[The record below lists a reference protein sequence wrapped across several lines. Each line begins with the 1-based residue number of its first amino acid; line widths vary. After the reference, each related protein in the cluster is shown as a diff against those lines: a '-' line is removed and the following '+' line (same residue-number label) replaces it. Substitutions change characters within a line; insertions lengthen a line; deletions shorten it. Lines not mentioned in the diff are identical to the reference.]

1 MNANV
6 TCAMDADVLNVALSG
21 NIDSTNAPAIQDEIM
36 AALAENTAKAVVNA
50 AQLNYISSAGLRA
63 LLALKKSVGDVS
75 IVEVSSE
82 VYEILE
88 MTGFTELMSV
98 TKAFRTISVE
108 GCKVLGEGGNGIVY
122 RLDPETVVKVYK
134 KPDALPEIYRE
145 RELARKAFVMGLPTA
160 IPFDVVKVG
169 ERYGSVF
176 ELLNARSVT
185 ECIIEE
191 PDKIDDY
198 IGQYVDILKLMHRT
212 EDAKCELPDKRA
224 AVLGW
229 EKDLKGHLPA
239 DQVKK
244 FFRMIKALPARKT
257 LVHGDYHINN
267 VEMQNGEAMLIDMDT
282 LSYGH
287 PVFDIA
293 SMYSS
298 YITYNGMSKDNAM
311 KFFGL
316 PEETC
321 VYIWNKATAL
331 YAGSDAAA
339 EDIREK
345 GAAVSYAQVARW
357 IIRHKDI
364 ADPEVKPYL
373 QHCIEEL
380 SKRLDTLETLDF

>member
-1 MNANV
+1 
-6 TCAMDADVLNVALSG
+6 MDANATCVMDGNVLNIALSG
-21 NIDSTNAPAIQDEIM
+21 SIDSTNAPAIQDAIM
-36 AALAENTAKAVVNA
+36 AAVAENTAKAVVNA
-50 AQLNYISSAGLRA
+50 ARLNYISSAGLRA
-63 LLALKKSVGDVS
+63 LLTLKKKVGDVS
-75 IVEVSSE
+75 IVEASSE

-122 RLDPETVVKVYK
+122 RLDPETVAKVYK

-191 PDKIDDY
+191 PKKIDDY
-198 IGQYVDILKLMHRT
+198 IGQYIDILKLMHRT
-212 EDAKCELPDKRA
+212 EDAKGELPDKRV

-229 EKDLKGHLPA
+229 EKDLKGHL
-239 DQVKK
+239 DEKLLKK
-244 FFRMIKALPARKT
+244 FFRLIKALPDRRT

-282 LSYGH
+282 LSFGH

-293 SMYSS
+293 SMFSS
-298 YITYNGMSKDNAM
+298 YIAYNGMDPDNAM

-316 PEETC
+316 SSETC
-321 VYIWNKATAL
+321 TYIWNKATEL
-331 YAGSDAAA
+331 YAGSEEAAQ
-339 EDIREK
+339 DIREK

-364 ADPEVKPYL
+364 ADPAVKPYL
-373 QHCIEEL
+373 QQCLEEL
-380 SKRLDTLETLDF
+380 AQRLNKLETLDF